1 MHYTGGLWSSSG
13 YKLVGGWLGDQD
25 VLIDT
30 NSRLAGRGRFAS
42 GDLSP
47 FTGIGVNTFIAVW
60 DLIFKSRQDIVQ
72 VGQKFAN
79 GPIFGDF
86 MF

>member
-1 MHYTGGLWSSSG
+1 MMTTIAPVSYRHYSGGLLSSSG

-47 FTGIGVNTFIAVW
+47 FTGIRVNTFIAV
-60 DLIFKSRQDIVQ
+60 
-72 VGQKFAN
+72 
-79 GPIFGDF
+79 
-86 MF
+86 